1 MTLREA
7 VKEATLV
14 FVGVFLLFTMVAG
27 GVALFKWIDHEQQR
41 IALEFKETCE
51 AKSGQAVWNG
61 RYWEC
66 LR

>member
-1 MTLREA
+1 MTREGLIA
-7 VKEATLV
+7 VLAV
-14 FVGVFLLFTMVAG
+14 VFLLTAMVAG
-27 GVALFKWIDHEQQR
+27 GVSFYKWADHEQQR
-41 IALEFKETCE
+41 TALEFKETCE

>member
-1 MTLREA
+1 MDRDA
-7 VKEATLV
+7 VIAVLAV
-14 FVGVFLLFTMVAG
+14 VFLLTAMVAG
-27 GVALFKWIDHEQQR
+27 GVSFYKWADHEQQR
-41 IALEFKETCE
+41 TALEFKETCE

>member
-1 MTLREA
+1 MDRDA
-7 VKEATLV
+7 VIAVLAV
-14 FVGVFLLFTMVAG
+14 AFLLFAMVAG
-27 GVALFKWIDHEQQR
+27 GVAFYKRTDHEQRR

>member
-1 MTLREA
+1 MIREA
-7 VKEATLV
+7 LIAVLAV
-14 FVGVFLLFTMVAG
+14 AFLLFAMVAG
-27 GVALFKWIDHEQQR
+27 GVAFCKRTDHERRR

>member
-1 MTLREA
+1 MHREELIA
-7 VKEATLV
+7 VLAV
-14 FVGVFLLFTMVAG
+14 VFLLTAMVAG
-27 GVALFKWIDHEQQR
+27 GVSFYKQVDHEQQR

>member
-1 MTLREA
+1 MHRDALIA
-7 VKEATLV
+7 VLV
-14 FVGVFLLFTMVAG
+14 VVFLLFTMVAG
-27 GVALFKWIDHEQQR
+27 GVALFKSVDHEQQR
-41 IALEFKETCE
+41 IALEFKGACE

>member
-1 MTLREA
+1 MDRDA
-7 VKEATLV
+7 VIAVLAV
-14 FVGVFLLFTMVAG
+14 AFLLTAMVAG
-27 GVALFKWIDHEQQR
+27 GLSFCNRIDHEQQR
-41 IALEFKETCE
+41 TALEFKETCE

>member
-1 MTLREA
+1 MDRDA
-7 VKEATLV
+7 VIAVLAV
-14 FVGVFLLFTMVAG
+14 AFLLTAMVAG
-27 GVALFKWIDHEQQR
+27 WVSFCKQADHEQQR
-41 IALEFKETCE
+41 TALEFKETCE